1 MNPGLVCGSGPSLD
15 TDLVMAEGLPIAAIS
30 TAIGLFPEP
39 TYAIMLDCPIPRPHP
54 RGHGV
59 DIEKKLMNPKV
70 TSVTND
76 SYKSRFEKYPNAVS
90 FPIYTVKRLDAQ
102 RVIRRRRLP
111 IPNYKSTD
119 RTPFNDGD
127 AVAWLINR
135 TMPAA
140 VQWLAKTYDCLIFCG
155 VDLADTA
162 TSAGGINKGHLNSR
176 KKGLIQEACVLAGLH
191 TTAAELGHCWL
202 SWTPDP
208 SPINTYM
215 DRYDPGRFSW
225 NATKSYP

>member
-1 MNPGLVCGSGPSLD
+1 VNACLVCGSGPSLD
-15 TDLVMAEGLPIAAIS
+15 PDLVMAEGLPIAAIS
-30 TAIGLFPEP
+30 TAIGKFPEP
-39 TYAIMLDCPIPRPHP
+39 TYAIMLDVPIPRPHP
-54 RGHGV
+54 RGHGE

-76 SYKSRFEKYPNAVS
+76 SYKSRFKKYPSHAS
-90 FPIYTVKRLDAQ
+90 FPVYM
-102 RVIRRRRLP
+102 P
-111 IPNYKSTD
+111 HYKVEQ
-119 RTPFNDGD
+119 RTPFHDGD

-155 VDLADTA
+155 VDLADT
-162 TSAGGINKGHLNSR
+162 GGHAALIKKGHINDR
-176 KKGLIQEACVLAGLH
+176 KKGLLLETGVLVGLH
-191 TTAAELGHCWL
+191 KIAASLGHCWL

-208 SPINTYM
+208 SPINKYM

-225 NATKSYP
+225 NATKLLP